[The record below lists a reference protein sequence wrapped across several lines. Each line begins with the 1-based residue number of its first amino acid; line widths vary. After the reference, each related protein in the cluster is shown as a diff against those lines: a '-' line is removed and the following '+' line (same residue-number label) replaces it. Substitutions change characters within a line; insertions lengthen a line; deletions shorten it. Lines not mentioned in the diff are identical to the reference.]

1 MLEIFKGAKGRMVLE
16 DNPIHINIILLKE
29 RVLLNLDLDFQ
40 YSTLVT
46 YISEEINQET
56 KKKFFLIVF
65 HTRSRQLEKLKEP
78 LLQN

>member
-29 RVLLNLDLDFQ
+29 KVLLNLELDFQ

-56 KKKFFLIVF
+56 KKKKKFNSFS
-65 HTRSRQLEKLKEP
+65 HT
-78 LLQN
+78 